1 MARLWTW
8 IERLLELVISISL
21 LSMVLLTVIDVAGR
35 YFFNAPLSGGYE
47 ISEILMGLTVFAA
60 LPLASRAEN
69 HLAIGLLTDRLQGNR
84 RRLHRIVILAIS
96 TLGLGFI
103 GWRMTVQAGIMYG
116 SMASTGSLR
125 LPLWPVAGVMAALGW
140 LSCLVTLVL
149 LARALAGMD
158 RDLHAAK
165 GSLE

>member
-1 MARLWTW
+1 MARLWQG
-8 IERLLELVISISL
+8 IERALEAVIALCLLA
-21 LSMVLLTVIDVAGR
+21 MVALTVLDVAGR
-35 YFFNAPLSGGYE
+35 YFFNAPLAGGYE

-60 LPLASRAEN
+60 LPLASRAES
-69 HLAIGLLTDRLQGNR
+69 HLAIGLLTDRLTGNA

-96 TLGLGFI
+96 TAGLGFI

-125 LPLWPVAGVMAALGW
+125 LPLWPVASAMAALGW
-140 LSCLVTLVL
+140 LSCLVTAVL
-149 LARALAGMD
+149 LARALAGLD

>member
-1 MARLWTW
+1 MARLWSL
-8 IERLLELVISISL
+8 IERGLEAVISLCL
-21 LSMVLLTVIDVAGR
+21 LAMVALTVFDVAGR
-35 YFFNAPLSGGYE
+35 YFLNAPISGGYE
-47 ISEILMGLTVFAA
+47 LSEILMGLTVFAA

-69 HLAIGLLTDRLQGNR
+69 HLAIGLLTDRLTGPAR
-84 RRLHRIVILAIS
+84 RWHRIGILVIS
-96 TLGLGFI
+96 TAGLGFI

-125 LPLWPVAGVMAALGW
+125 LPLWPVAGAMAALAW

-149 LARALAGMD
+149 LLRALAGFD
-158 RDLHAAK
+158 RDAHAAK

>member
-69 HLAIGLLTDRLQGNR
+69 HLAIGLLTDGLRGNAR
-84 RRLHRIVILAIS
+84 RWHRIAILVISAAA
-96 TLGLGFI
+96 LGYI
-103 GWRMTVQAGIMYG
+103 GWRMTVQAMIVKG
-116 SMASTGSLR
+116 SMASTGSLHI
-125 LPLWPVAGVMAALGW
+125 PLWPVASVMAVLGW
-140 LSCLVTLVL
+140 LSCLVTVVL
-149 LARALAGMD
+149 LLRALAGYD
-158 RDLHAAK
+158 RDARAAR

>member
-1 MARLWTW
+1 MARAWTG
-8 IERLLELVISISL
+8 IEKALEAVIALCLLA
-21 LSMVLLTVIDVAGR
+21 MVALTVVDVAGR

-69 HLAIGLLTDRLQGNR
+69 HLAIGLLTDRLTGSAR
-84 RRLHRIVILAIS
+84 RWHRILILVISVA
-96 TLGLGFI
+96 GLGFI
-103 GWRMTVQAGIMYG
+103 GWRMGVQAGIMYG

-125 LPLWPVAGVMAALGW
+125 LPLWPVAAVMAALGW

-149 LARALAGMD
+149 LARALAGLD
-158 RDLHAAK
+158 RDAHAAK

>member
-1 MARLWTW
+1 MARLWW
-8 IERLLELVISISL
+8 GIERGLEAVIALCLLA
-21 LSMVLLTVIDVAGR
+21 MVALTVFDVAGR
-35 YFFNAPLSGGYE
+35 YFFNMPLSGGYE

-69 HLAIGLLTDRLQGNR
+69 HLAIGLLTDRLTGNAR
-84 RRLHRIVILAIS
+84 RWHRIMILMIS
-96 TLGLGFI
+96 TAGLGYI
-103 GWRMTVQAGIMYG
+103 GWRMTVQAGIMYS

-140 LSCLVTLVL
+140 LSCLVTAVL
-149 LARALAGMD
+149 LARALVGLD
-158 RDLHAAK
+158 RDAHAAK

>member
-1 MARLWTW
+1 MARLWVG
-8 IERLLELVISISL
+8 IERGLEAVIGLCLLA
-21 LSMVLLTVIDVAGR
+21 MVALTVFDVGGR

-47 ISEILMGLTVFAA
+47 IAEILMGLTVFAA

-69 HLAIGLLTDRLQGNR
+69 HLAIGLLTDRLKGSAR
-84 RRLHRIVILAIS
+84 RWHRIAILAIS
-96 TLGLGFI
+96 AAGLGFI

-149 LARALAGMD
+149 LARALAGLD
-158 RDLHAAK
+158 RDAHAAK